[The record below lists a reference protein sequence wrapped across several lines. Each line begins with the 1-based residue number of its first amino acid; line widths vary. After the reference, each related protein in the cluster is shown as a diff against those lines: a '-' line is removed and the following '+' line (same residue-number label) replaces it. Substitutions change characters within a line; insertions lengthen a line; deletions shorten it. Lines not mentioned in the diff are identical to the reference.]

1 MPLED
6 KTGRE
11 INSTTVTPM
20 MASAVPEVAAEAQE
34 AHPEEVAEVGS
45 SRTPDVVEQLLNP
58 KIEKWLHAY
67 EFSRPIVLIN
77 C

>member
-1 MPLED
+1 
-6 KTGRE
+6 
-11 INSTTVTPM
+11 
-20 MASAVPEVAAEAQE
+20 VAAEAQE
-34 AHPEEVAEVGS
+34 VHPEEVAEVGS

>member
-20 MASAVPEVAAEAQE
+20 MASAVPEVAAEAPE
-34 AHPEEVAEVGS
+34 APEEVAEVGS